1 MKTFSERCD
10 ITVIGAG
17 LAGIS
22 AAVSAAREGATV
34 RLVEARSC
42 IGGRIGSEIRFP
54 LNDINSSNY
63 AYIRET
69 GILDEILFH
78 VSRNNT
84 EGNYCGQNRALTN
97 WIHFEKRLKLFLET
111 QLIDVKK
118 NSARDKID
126 SVSTISNKNRGR
138 VLFRSKYYIDC
149 SGTGILSQL
158 ADAPGETGLEQSE
171 FSKSTASGTRLIQR
185 AATTMEVGLHEYP
198 VPFYCPE
205 WVSLK
210 WEDNHPSAKIDLLES
225 LTKGIEGIHNVEWLG
240 DSKNT
245 YNLNSSELI
254 WSAWDY
260 LKNRSPIVDKAK
272 KMVVNNFSPI
282 IRNSDGF
289 RGFGEYI
296 LKTDDLESGNE
307 FYDSVAMGRSPL
319 DASDSLICSSR
330 GKIALPHPFDIPLRC
345 LVSKKIKNLF
355 FAGENASAT
364 SRVSASLRHPPTASQ
379 MGESVGVCA
388 AVCVNNKRLPRTIL
402 KPGNVEVVR
411 KKLARLNHTC
421 GRSPVED
428 LDNLIASSN
437 VVSSSNLNTF
447 ITGTID
453 DLIEESPKSGLV
465 QFPVSSDVID
475 EIQIFVGAVEE
486 SCFTFRLLEGAS
498 NGSTIAGSCLES
510 GTVSVPEG
518 KPCWRRIAIN
528 AKVQKKGWHFLEI
541 TNTGGVFFYFR
552 KYSPVGLLFHD
563 SLRENKSGLINP
575 YSQYAPRS
583 SDNFDFPNSVAIEVF
598 PKQLV
603 YEAENVKN
611 GKARPGHMPN
621 LWISE
626 ETDFR
631 FPEFLEFHWDEAVD
645 LSSIEIVWDS
655 NLEFLFPSRPTTQS
669 NIKISSLVTD
679 YKIYFMN
686 DVGHWE
692 ELIEVKGNQSGY
704 SIHEF
709 ESINTRGIEIEILA
723 TGGLPRV
730 QVYEVRAYS

>member
-34 RLVEARSC
+34 RLVEARSY

-54 LNDINSSNY
+54 LNDINSSNF

-69 GILDEILFH
+69 GVLDEILFH
-78 VSRNNT
+78 ILKNNP
-84 EGNYCGQNRALTN
+84 EGNYCGQNRALTD
-97 WIHFEKRLKLFLET
+97 WIHLENRLELFLET
-111 QLIDVKK
+111 QIIDVKK
-118 NSARDKID
+118 NSAQDKID
-126 SVSTISNKNRGR
+126 FVSTISNKNRGR

-171 FSKSTASGTRLIQR
+171 FSKSSASGTRLIQR
-185 AATTMEVGLHEYP
+185 TATTMEVGICEYP
-198 VPFYCPE
+198 VPFHCPD
-205 WVSLK
+205 WVRLK
-210 WEDNHPSAKIDLLES
+210 WENNHPSAKIDLLES
-225 LTKGIEGIHNVEWLG
+225 LSRGVAGIHNVEWLG

-272 KMVVNNFSPI
+272 KMIINNFSPI

-289 RGFGEYI
+289 RGFGEYV
-296 LKTDDLESGNE
+296 LTTDDLESGNE

-345 LVSKKIKNLF
+345 LISKKIKNLF
-355 FAGENASAT
+355 FAGENASAS
-364 SRVSASLRHPPTASQ
+364 SRVSASLGHPPTASQ

-388 AVCVNNKRLPRTIL
+388 AVCVNKKRLPRTIL

-411 KKLARLNHTC
+411 KKLARLNHAC

-428 LDNLIASSN
+428 LDNLIPSAS
-437 VVSSSNLNTF
+437 VVSSSSLSSFNSGNV
-447 ITGTID
+447 D
-453 DLIEESPKSGLV
+453 DLNKECPQSGLI
-465 QFPVSSDVID
+465 QFPVSTETID
-475 EIQIFVGAVEE
+475 EIKIFVGAVEE
-486 SCFTFRLLEGAS
+486 SSFTFRFLEGAS
-498 NGSTIAGSCLES
+498 NGSTIPGLCLQS
-510 GTVSVPEG
+510 GTVFVSAGDPG
-518 KPCWRRIAIN
+518 WKTISIN
-528 AKVQKKGWHFLEI
+528 SRVQNKGWHFLEI
-541 TNTGGVFFYFR
+541 INPEGVFFYFR
-552 KYSPVGLLFHD
+552 KDAPVGLLFHD
-563 SLRENKSGLINP
+563 SLRESKTGLINP
-575 YSQYAPRS
+575 YSQYSPRS
-583 SDNFDFPNSVAIEVF
+583 SDKFGISNGVALEVF
-598 PKQLV
+598 PNQTV

-611 GKARPGHMPN
+611 GKARPSCMPN

-631 FPEFLEFHWDEAVD
+631 FPEFLEFHWGNAVD

-655 NLEFLFPSRPTTQS
+655 NLEFLFPSRPSIQS
-669 NIKISSLVTD
+669 DIKSSSIVSD
-679 YKIYFMN
+679 YKIYYMN
-686 DVGHWE
+686 EVGHWD
-692 ELIEVKGNQSGY
+692 ELLDVKGNQYGY

-709 ESINTRGIEIEILA
+709 ESINTKGIEIEISA
-723 TGGLPRV
+723 TGGLSRV
-730 QVYEVRAYS
+730 QIYEVRAYS